1 MTVFKCDK
9 CGKEIPI
16 IKKKNSIGIEIEV
29 LDTGKVRSA
38 EWRIDKLFDDFD
50 LCKSCAEVLS
60 VQADNLFLRLR
71 LSCQNQEM
79 KEEWVDIKQKATV
92 I

>member
-38 EWRIDKLFDDFD
+38 EWRIDQLFYDFD
-50 LCKSCAEVLS
+50 LCKNCAEMLS
-60 VQADNLFLRLR
+60 IQGDNLFLRLR
-71 LSCQNQEM
+71 LAMTQEM
-79 KEEWVDIKQKATV
+79 KEE
-92 I
+92 